1 MARLGLV
8 IFSIEP
14 SHWDS
19 LDHGE
24 PLADMERFTFSLFDG
39 AHGMRGNALRLL
51 ERPQVEG
58 EVKEEWWV
66 N

>member
-1 MARLGLV
+1 MAQLGLV
-8 IFSIEP
+8 VFSIEP

-19 LDHGE
+19 IERD
-24 PLADMERFTFSLFDG
+24 ADEDRLQFQLFDG
-39 AHGMRGNALRLL
+39 AHGLRGNLLRLL